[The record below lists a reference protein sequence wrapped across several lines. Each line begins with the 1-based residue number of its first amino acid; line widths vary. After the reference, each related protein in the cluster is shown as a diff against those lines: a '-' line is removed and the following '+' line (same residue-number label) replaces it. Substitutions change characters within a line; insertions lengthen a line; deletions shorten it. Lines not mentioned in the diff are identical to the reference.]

1 MSTKYQHILV
11 VDDDKTFI
19 YLNYK
24 LLSKITG
31 CKKILLKMSG
41 VTALQYLEECDQA
54 EDFPDLISMDWNMPL
69 GNGNDF
75 LEEYSEKYFPKYP
88 NTKVVIISGV
98 TAEIQT
104 EQIEK
109 YDFVIGFLPKPVN
122 EQTLANVIS

>member
-1 MSTKYQHILV
+1 MSAKYQHILV

-54 EDFPDLISMDWNMPL
+54 QDFPDLISMDWNMPL

-75 LEEYSEKYFPKYP
+75 LEEYSKKFYQKYP
-88 NTKVVIISGV
+88 GTKVVIISGV
-98 TAEIQT
+98 TSEIQS
-104 EQIEK
+104 EHIKK
-109 YDFVIGFLPKPVN
+109 YEFVIGFLPKPVN
-122 EQTLANVIS
+122 EQTLASVIL

>member
-1 MSTKYQHILV
+1 MSAKYQHILV

-41 VTALQYLEECDQA
+41 VTALQYLKECDQA
-54 EDFPDLISMDWNMPL
+54 QDFPELISMDWNMPL

-75 LEEYSEKYFPKYP
+75 LEEYSKEFYKKYP
-88 NTKVVIISGV
+88 ETKVVIISGV
-98 TAEIQT
+98 TSEIQS
-104 EQIEK
+104 EQIK
-109 YDFVIGFLPKPVN
+109 NYDFVMGFLPKPVD
-122 EQTLANVIS
+122 EQTLANVIM

>member
-1 MSTKYQHILV
+1 MSAEYQHILV

-54 EDFPDLISMDWNMPL
+54 QDFPELISMDWNMPL

-75 LEEYSEKYFPKYP
+75 LEEYSKKFYKKYP
-88 NTKVVIISGV
+88 GTKVVIISGV
-98 TAEIQT
+98 TSEIQS
-104 EQIEK
+104 EQIKNYE
-109 YDFVIGFLPKPVN
+109 FIIGFLSKPVN
-122 EQTLANVIS
+122 EQTLASVIL

>member
-54 EDFPDLISMDWNMPL
+54 EDFPDLTSMDWNMPL

-75 LEEYSEKYFPKYP
+75 FPGY
-88 NTKVVIISGV
+88 T
-98 TAEIQT
+98 
-104 EQIEK
+104 
-109 YDFVIGFLPKPVN
+109 
-122 EQTLANVIS
+122 